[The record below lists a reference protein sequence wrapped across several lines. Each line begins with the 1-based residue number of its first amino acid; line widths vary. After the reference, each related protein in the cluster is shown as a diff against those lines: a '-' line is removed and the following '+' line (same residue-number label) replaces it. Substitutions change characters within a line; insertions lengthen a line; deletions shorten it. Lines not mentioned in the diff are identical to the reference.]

1 MIAESIPIDHGRA
14 FDWGRTS
21 HDYAKYRDIYP
32 ERFYDALLK
41 RDLCTQ
47 GQRVL
52 DIGTGTGVLPRN
64 LYRYGAAFTGV
75 DSSQNQIAQAQKLA
89 GEQGMDITFRWEA
102 AEECR
107 FPDQSFDVATACQ
120 CFSYF
125 QHAKLAPHLSRL
137 LKPGGK
143 FAILYMAWLPLEDEI
158 AGKSEEL
165 ILRYH
170 PQWTGCKEE
179 RRFISVPEAYF
190 PYFTLEEQEI
200 FDVSVPFTRESWNG
214 RIKSC
219 RGIGASLSDNEI
231 AQFDKE
237 HRDLLERI
245 APESFSILHY
255 AAITVMRNKGT
266 TA

>member
-179 RRFISVPEAYF
+179 RRFISVPEA
-190 PYFTLEEQEI
+190 
-200 FDVSVPFTRESWNG
+200 
-214 RIKSC
+214 K
-219 RGIGASLSDNEI
+219 
-231 AQFDKE
+231 
-237 HRDLLERI
+237 
-245 APESFSILHY
+245 
-255 AAITVMRNKGT
+255 
-266 TA
+266 